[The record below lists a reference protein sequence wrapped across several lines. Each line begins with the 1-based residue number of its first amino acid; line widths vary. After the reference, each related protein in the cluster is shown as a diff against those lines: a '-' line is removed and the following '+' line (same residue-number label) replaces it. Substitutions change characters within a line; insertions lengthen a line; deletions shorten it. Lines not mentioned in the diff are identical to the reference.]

1 MRLDE
6 TRNPENAMLFLHP
19 ILYDQAEITG
29 NSKRLFITITYTN
42 FLINISG
49 YSVIKLYKAT
59 IYKISTV

>member
-6 TRNPENAMLFLHP
+6 TRNPENAMVFLHS
-19 ILYDQAEITG
+19 ILYAQAEITG
-29 NSKRLFITITYTN
+29 NSTRLFIKYTN

-49 YSVIKLYKAT
+49 YNMIKQYKAT